1 MYHLVTG
8 ACGYVGSNIVEEL
21 VKQGFKV
28 ISLDILKN
36 ERITNISK
44 FYEIDVSNFDELLKI
59 TEDIDVIHHN
69 AALVPLTKSGKKYF
83 QVNTI
88 GTRNIINFALKKKV
102 KHLSHMSSSAIFS
115 KKLSNNNIDITEY
128 KPIDIYGVSKYL
140 AELEIIK
147 SINKLKERNTSYS
160 IIRPR
165 TIIGKGRLG
174 IFSILFDWIKDDKK
188 IPIIGDG
195 NNLFQFAHVSDI
207 VDVSIET
214 SVKRISGFFNIGVK
228 EFGTIKEDLNN
239 FFKIV
244 NSKSRVLPLNEKLAI
259 FFLVIF
265 DKLKVSPL
273 SAWHYLSYS
282 QTYYYDLENTFKI
295 LEWRPKYSNIDLLKN
310 AYHDYLLKLNDQKQ
324 YGSAHK
330 TDPKQKILKIIKLF
344 M

>member
-21 VKQGFKV
+21 VKQGFNV

-36 ERITNISK
+36 DRISNISK

-147 SINKLKERNTSYS
+147 SINKLKEQNTTYS

-188 IPIIGDG
+188 IPIIGNG
-195 NNLFQFAHVSDI
+195 SNLFQFAHVSDI

-244 NSKSRVLPLNEKLAI
+244 NSKSRVFPLN
-259 FFLVIF
+259 
-265 DKLKVSPL
+265 
-273 SAWHYLSYS
+273 
-282 QTYYYDLENTFKI
+282 
-295 LEWRPKYSNIDLLKN
+295 
-310 AYHDYLLKLNDQKQ
+310 
-324 YGSAHK
+324 
-330 TDPKQKILKIIKLF
+330 
-344 M
+344 

>member
-1 MYHLVTG
+1 
-8 ACGYVGSNIVEEL
+8 
-21 VKQGFKV
+21 
-28 ISLDILKN
+28 
-36 ERITNISK
+36 
-44 FYEIDVSNFDELLKI
+44 
-59 TEDIDVIHHN
+59 
-69 AALVPLTKSGKKYF
+69 
-83 QVNTI
+83 
-88 GTRNIINFALKKKV
+88 
-102 KHLSHMSSSAIFS
+102 MSSSAIFS

-147 SINKLKERNTSYS
+147 SINKLKEQNTTYS

-174 IFSILFDWIKDDKK
+174 IFSILFDWIKDNKK
-188 IPIIGDG
+188 IPIIGNG

-244 NSKSRVLPLNEKLAI
+244 NSKSRVFPLNEKLAI

-282 QTYYYDLENTFKI
+282 QTYYYDLENTFEI

-310 AYHDYLLKLNDQKQ
+310 AYHDYLLKFNDQKQ